1 MENILPNIYEF
12 VPMIAAFLILA
23 FVLGKFAWPS
33 IIGALDER
41 QESISATIAK
51 AEETKVDAERLLEDY
66 KVQMAE
72 ARGDAAKVI
81 EEGRVAADAIR
92 ADLVARAESEAE
104 GIVVKAREAME
115 AEKRSAMAELQ
126 ASVADLSVAVAGKLI
141 GESLTVEQNA
151 ALIDRFVAEVGGL
164 NEN

>member
-12 VPMIAAFLILA
+12 VPMISAFILLA
-23 FVLGKFAWPS
+23 VVLGKFAWPS
-33 IIGALDER
+33 IIKALDER
-41 QESISATIAK
+41 QESIAATIAK

-92 ADLVARAESEAE
+92 ADLVTRAESEADA
-104 GIVVKAREAME
+104 IVAKAREAME
-115 AEKRSAMAELQ
+115 AEKRSAMLELQ

-141 GESLTVEQNA
+141 GASLTVEQNA

>member
-33 IIGALDER
+33 IIKALDER

-66 KVQMAE
+66 KVQMAA

-81 EEGRVAADAIR
+81 EEGRVAAEAIR
-92 ADLVARAESEAE
+92 ADLVARAESEADA
-104 GIVVKAREAME
+104 IVVKAREAME
-115 AEKRSAMAELQ
+115 AEKRSAMVELQ

-151 ALIDRFVAEVGGL
+151 AMIDRFVAEVGGL

>member
-33 IIGALDER
+33 IIKALDER
-41 QESISATIAK
+41 QESIASTIAK

-66 KVQMAE
+66 KVQMAA

-81 EEGRVAADAIR
+81 EEGRVAAEAIR
-92 ADLVARAESEAE
+92 ADLVARAESEADA
-104 GIVVKAREAME
+104 IVVKAREAME
-115 AEKRSAMAELQ
+115 AEKRSAMVELQ